1 MSASDSRRD
10 DALDAARKKRANAD
24 RLSLAALRSQFTSA
38 PTVSTDQALLTSAR
52 FREEERMRAD
62 IRRERRLRQ
71 QAISERVAAMQDA
84 IANDLAVQHELTLD
98 ALEKE
103 MRSEMEVEL
112 AEMER
117 SSLATEEA
125 RMREQLDLRLSRE
138 ISNLQNQ
145 LEHEHDRR
153 LEEHKDSIKK
163 SIEVQLQDEHRR
175 RLALQKER
183 LSLEY
188 NQRLQ
193 QKIRQLEADIEK
205 EMESRFVEM
214 ENKEIETL
222 EEGHNARLAEREE
235 QLRRGIRTR
244 LEQQLRNRLQNRE
257 ARLRA
262 EYDRRSLRLEEDIA
276 QQLQQEL
283 EVQLRQETDNLE
295 ERMREDVELAI
306 ARRRDELRVE
316 IQKQIEASHSER
328 LSERK
333 GRLKEK
339 YDITFSKAVDDI
351 SKALKTELE
360 AELERRSDEEFTSY
374 RNTRE
379 AEIQNRLA
387 RFRFERETELRGQL
401 EEQYEAKRT
410 DWAERLEIEFQS
422 RETAARKA
430 IMAELDA
437 QLRNERL
444 TFETDLDL
452 LKDETAL
459 ELEVDMEERLAA
471 FRTRKQEEIAVQ
483 LERQLDKREEI
494 MRNKALIDVRK
505 REASIRAE
513 IEAQLGLK
521 RAEVRDRLNSLS
533 EKMDSFREMAETKMR
548 DSITSQIQGEIDNS
562 EAELQSREQEFAD
575 LQQTDTRAE
584 KRQKWMQSI
593 SGQAPAS
600 MPMGQD
606 PSTLGARAPAMS
618 GMSRSFGIQDAQSTG
633 LGGMR
638 APMGGAK
645 PLGQAPMLR
654 PVKAPIGSAQ
664 SSAGLPKPIERQ
676 VRMPIQP
683 QPPVVQ
689 PTQELPAEEIIVPVG
704 AVEVSIKPG
713 DDGQYGTDDD
723 EAIISKRD
731 LDEIQSGMDEVVAD
745 VVEAETDTTTLRPV
759 QGTLTPLKVVQ
770 KETTEEKDASRTAM
784 LRPVQRL
791 TPLSTKQKEAKT
803 ATITPVRPK
812 MIPKKQRGPPP
823 TSSKGEK
830 PSSDDS

>member
-1 MSASDSRRD
+1 MSASESRQD

-24 RLSLAALRSQFTSA
+24 RLSLAALRSQFTSS
-38 PTVSTDQALLTSAR
+38 PTVTTDQALLTSAR

-71 QAISERVAAMQDA
+71 QAISERVSAMQDA

-117 SSLATEEA
+117 SSLASEET

-153 LEEHKDSIKK
+153 LEEHKATIKQ

-183 LSLEY
+183 LALEY

-193 QKIRQLEADIEK
+193 RKIRELEADIEK

-214 ENKEIETL
+214 ENKEIEAL

-244 LEQQLRNRLQNRE
+244 LEQQLRNRLQQRE

-283 EVQLRQETDNLE
+283 EVQLRQETDDLE

-316 IQKQIEASHSER
+316 IQKQIESSHSER

-351 SKALKTELE
+351 SKVLKTELE
-360 AELERRSDEEFTSY
+360 QELARRSDEEFTSY

-401 EEQYEAKRT
+401 EEQYESKRT

-452 LKDETAL
+452 LKEETAL

-548 DSITSQIQGEIDNS
+548 DAISSQIQGEIDSS
-562 EAELQSREQEFAD
+562 ENELRSREEEFAD

-606 PSTLGARAPAMS
+606 PSTLGARSPALS
-618 GMSRSFGIQDAQSTG
+618 GMTRTLAASSETQGMG
-633 LGGMR
+633 MGGMR
-638 APMGGAK
+638 APLGGAK
-645 PLGQAPMLR
+645 PLGQAPALR
-654 PVKAPIGSAQ
+654 PVKAPIAATQPGVS
-664 SSAGLPKPIERQ
+664 LPKPLERQ
-676 VRMPIQP
+676 VRTPIQP
-683 QPPVVQ
+683 LATAPVVQ
-689 PTQELPAEEIIVPVG
+689 PSQELPAEEIVVPVG
-704 AVEVSIKPG
+704 AVEVSITPG
-713 DDGQYGTDDD
+713 EDGQFGTSDD
-723 EAIISKRD
+723 EARISKRD
-731 LDEIQSGMDEVVAD
+731 LTEIDEVMED
-745 VVEAETDTTTLRPV
+745 VVEAELGTTTLRPV
-759 QGTLTPLKVVQ
+759 QGTLTPLNVVA
-770 KETTEEKDASRTAM
+770 KETEEIETETETAM

-791 TPLSTKQKEAKT
+791 TPLSTQPKENKT
-803 ATITPVRPK
+803 ASIKPVLPQ
-812 MIPKKQRGPPP
+812 MIPKDED
-823 TSSKGEK
+823 S
-830 PSSDDS
+830 SSDES